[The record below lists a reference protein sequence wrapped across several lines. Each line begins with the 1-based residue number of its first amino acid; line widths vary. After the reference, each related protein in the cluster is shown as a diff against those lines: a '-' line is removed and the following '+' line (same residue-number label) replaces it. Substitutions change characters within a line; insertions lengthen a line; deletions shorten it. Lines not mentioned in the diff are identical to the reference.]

1 FPAYVKNVRRAA
13 LEQRVAHNIVLLK
26 ATSELQT
33 SDKLVRIGEQ
43 AQALLDVLSENN
55 TSSIRTT
62 SSIPD
67 IFSVEVPDVDYIAPD
82 LFPRGNVVLVKG
94 NPGCG
99 KSFVALKLAVSI
111 AMGTEFLGRSC
122 ERLPVLIVVKENPI
136 QLQRQRLRI
145 LANGPVLLLNIWGG
159 WLPDPPPR
167 LGDPRLLRIAK
178 EEKPVIILDSLV
190 RFHDADENDASE
202 MRTVMPHVRR
212 LADAGA
218 TIIVLHHK
226 PKSDESLYRGSSD
239 ILAASGSVPANV
251 VFSPIYPEVP

>member
-1 FPAYVKNVRRAA
+1 MLAMSEDHQPIDITTLTEELTRLNHLDSCGGHGYLAEMLDHALPANFPAYVKNVRRAA

-82 LFPRGNVVLVKG
+82 LLPRGNVVLVTG

-122 ERLPVLIVVKENPI
+122 ERLPVLIVVKEN
-136 QLQRQRLRI
+136 
-145 LANGPVLLLNIWGG
+145 
-159 WLPDPPPR
+159 
-167 LGDPRLLRIAK
+167 
-178 EEKPVIILDSLV
+178 
-190 RFHDADENDASE
+190 
-202 MRTVMPHVRR
+202 
-212 LADAGA
+212 
-218 TIIVLHHK
+218 
-226 PKSDESLYRGSSD
+226 
-239 ILAASGSVPANV
+239 
-251 VFSPIYPEVP
+251 